1 MEKLVLIGPVY
12 PYKGGISHYTGLMCR
27 ALRAQYE
34 VEMVSYKFQYPKLL
48 YKKEQK
54 DASNESFRIPGT
66 RYMIHTA
73 NPENWIS
80 CGKEIASWKPKA
92 VIVQWWH
99 PYFAPC
105 YRVLTGILKKK
116 GIPVLFVCHN
126 VFPHERFPLDRLLTK
141 MTLKQGSRYIVQ
153 SAQDQQDLLQTIP
166 DAVFTRTPHPTYNMF
181 KLRGI
186 SRAQAR
192 EELGVSEEEK
202 MLLFFGFVRE
212 YKGLKYLLLAMQQIV
227 EAFPQVRL
235 YVVGDFGKD
244 KEDYLALI
252 RQEKLEA
259 HVRIRD
265 GYVPDAEVEPYFAG
279 CDLVVLPYVS
289 ATQSGIVQIAYGF
302 GKPVVVT
309 RVGGLPE
316 VVQDGETGYVVEP
329 QQPEAIADAV
339 NCFFRENKAADFAV
353 HIDREK
359 QKYSW
364 EVMADRI
371 TELLNRKRTDR

>member
-1 MEKLVLIGPVY
+1 M
-12 PYKGGISHYTGLMCR
+12 
-27 ALRAQYE
+27 
-34 VEMVSYKFQYPKLL
+34 
-48 YKKEQK
+48 
-54 DASNESFRIPGT
+54 
-66 RYMIHTA
+66 
-73 NPENWIS
+73 
-80 CGKEIASWKPKA
+80 
-92 VIVQWWH
+92 IVQWWH

-105 YRVLTGILKKK
+105 YQVLTGILKKK

-192 EELGVSEEEK
+192 EELGISEKEK

-212 YKGLKYLLLAMQQIV
+212 YKGLKYLLLAMRQIL
-227 EAFPQVRL
+227 EAFPEVRL

>member
-1 MEKLVLIGPVY
+1 M
-12 PYKGGISHYTGLMCR
+12 
-27 ALRAQYE
+27 
-34 VEMVSYKFQYPKLL
+34 
-48 YKKEQK
+48 
-54 DASNESFRIPGT
+54 
-66 RYMIHTA
+66 
-73 NPENWIS
+73 
-80 CGKEIASWKPKA
+80 
-92 VIVQWWH
+92 
-99 PYFAPC
+99 
-105 YRVLTGILKKK
+105 
-116 GIPVLFVCHN
+116 FVCHN

-192 EELGVSEEEK
+192 EELGISEKEK

-212 YKGLKYLLLAMQQIV
+212 YKGLKYLLLAMRQIL
-227 EAFPQVRL
+227 EAFPEVRL

-289 ATQSGIVQIAYGF
+289 ATPSGIVQIAYGF

-316 VVQDGETGYVVEP
+316 VVQDGETGYAVEH
-329 QQPEAIADAV
+329 
-339 NCFFRENKAADFAV
+339 AAAGSY
-353 HIDREK
+353 RRCGK
-359 QKYSW
+359 
-364 EVMADRI
+364 
-371 TELLNRKRTDR
+371 LLFPGK

>member
-1 MEKLVLIGPVY
+1 MVGPVY
-12 PYKGGISHYTGLMCR
+12 PYKGGIAHYMGMMCKTFAKKHEVI
-27 ALRAQYE
+27 AL
-34 VEMVSYKFQYPKLL
+34 SYKMQYPKFM

-54 DASNESFRIPGT
+54 DYESDTFKVDGT
-66 RYMIHTA
+66 NYCINTA
-73 NPENWIS
+73 NPFNWVHVAKKINKLS
-80 CGKEIASWKPKA
+80 PDL
-92 VIVQWWH
+92 VVFQWWH

-192 EELGVSEEEK
+192 EELGISEKEK

-212 YKGLKYLLLAMQQIV
+212 YKGLKYLLLAMRQIL
-227 EAFPQVRL
+227 EAFPEVRL